1 MDVAVRNKAIA
12 DRYKS
17 GENVKQIMADF
28 PDVSMK
34 DFYAA
39 LREHGVPKRGRGS
52 HLKNLWKQ
60 AKDTGELPDA
70 LQRAFGNKG
79 INSITTKSGRK
90 TTVCNVTAPTKSQA
104 PKATQKT
111 VTSGMNVL
119 AALIAANT
127 VTKDDLQS
135 MLDNLS
141 QIEKLS
147 EPTVTEPAKTSR
159 RGKTRNDE
167 LYTEVIRRFKTG
179 KFSQRDI
186 AVLTGASYSSVTRY
200 VAQYRAT
207 L

>member
-79 INSITTKSGRK
+79 INTITTKSGRK
-90 TTVCNVTAPTKSQA
+90 TTVCTVTPTKTQA
-104 PKATQKT
+104 PKASQQTT
-111 VTSGMNVL
+111 TPGMTVL

-127 VTKDDLQS
+127 VTKDDLRAV
-135 MLDNLS
+135 LDTLS
-141 QIEKLS
+141 QV
-147 EPTVTEPAKTSR
+147 EPQTVTETAKPSR
-159 RGKTRNDE
+159 RGKSRNDE
-167 LYTEVIRRFKTG
+167 MYAEVIRRFKTG

-200 VAQYRAT
+200 ISQYRNS